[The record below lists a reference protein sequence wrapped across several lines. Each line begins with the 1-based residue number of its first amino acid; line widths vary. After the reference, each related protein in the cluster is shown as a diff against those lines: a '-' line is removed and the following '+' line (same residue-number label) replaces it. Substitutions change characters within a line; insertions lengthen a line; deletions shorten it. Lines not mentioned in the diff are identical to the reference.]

1 MGKIIGK
8 KDPGLIENILAVFA
22 GIFAMSALFFL
33 LLTVIGGIQMKNQI
47 DQTARR
53 AVLIAESYGYVDSFS
68 KSDLIRQLKEA
79 GVAGGDIRTMG
90 YNREGKW
97 TEVSEQDPASYGR
110 KIQVEITGTVRI
122 RSVKTDVHVVRVSTS
137 KN

>member
-68 KSDLIRQLKEA
+68 NSVLI
-79 GVAGGDIRTMG
+79 
-90 YNREGKW
+90 
-97 TEVSEQDPASYGR
+97 
-110 KIQVEITGTVRI
+110 
-122 RSVKTDVHVVRVSTS
+122 
-137 KN
+137 